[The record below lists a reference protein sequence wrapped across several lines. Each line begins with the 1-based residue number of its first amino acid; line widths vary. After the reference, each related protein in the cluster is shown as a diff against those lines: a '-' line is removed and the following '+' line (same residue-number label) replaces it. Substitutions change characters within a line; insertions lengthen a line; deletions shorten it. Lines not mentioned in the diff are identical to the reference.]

1 MRCSEFPVELLEAS
15 ITGVKEAFA
24 NLTEMG
30 GLDPVVKATIL
41 LSPSGFVSV
50 PEAVAYAELKD
61 GSLAGTHSHS
71 HPSLPSYPPLPP
83 LFLCVIWSCP
93 EITGNAFHFV
103 LVWWRAGKL
112 KGFFGSGEMT
122 TEDGGDGDEAATSTT
137 SGSASRS
144 TQAAK
149 ETSTSIPLGVDVKFT
164 SVAPMSLETKKEAR
178 QR

>member
-1 MRCSEFPVELLEAS
+1 MSLFPPSLPPSSLPPPSFASRGLTSTSLDRCSEFPIELLEAS

-71 HPSLPSYPPLPP
+71 HPSLSLPTSS
-83 LFLCVIWSCP
+83 LLLLSLS
-93 EITGNAFHFV
+93 V
-103 LVWWRAGKL
+103 LY
-112 KGFFGSGEMT
+112 
-122 TEDGGDGDEAATSTT
+122 
-137 SGSASRS
+137 
-144 TQAAK
+144 
-149 ETSTSIPLGVDVKFT
+149 GVVPK
-164 SVAPMSLETKKEAR
+164 
-178 QR
+178 